1 MRIEHDDAVDAGAL
15 PRRLRMGLQL
25 RRRFVVADG
34 PRHSGGVR
42 EGLGHREGSSASVE
56 CAVFMGIR
64 RDGHHRGGHQNQG
77 QQKLQDERL
86 PGDAPQPRPGS
97 QPTPGRTSISAHNG
111 IYNILLVLGEKERA
125 TSF

>member
-1 MRIEHDDAVDAGAL
+1 M
-15 PRRLRMGLQL
+15 
-25 RRRFVVADG
+25 
-34 PRHSGGVR
+34 
-42 EGLGHREGSSASVE
+42 
-56 CAVFMGIR
+56 FMGIR

-97 QPTPGRTSISAHNG
+97 QPTPSRTSISAHNG
-111 IYNILLVLGEKERA
+111 IYNILLVVGEKESA